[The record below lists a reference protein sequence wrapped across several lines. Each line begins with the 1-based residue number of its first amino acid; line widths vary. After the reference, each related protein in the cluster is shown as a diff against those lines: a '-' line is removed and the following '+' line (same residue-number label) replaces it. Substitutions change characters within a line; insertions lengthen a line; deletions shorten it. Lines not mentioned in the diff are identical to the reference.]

1 MTGRSAE
8 LLRLADAVLQP
19 GFEGRTAPDWLRRRL
34 AGGLGGVALFSRNI
48 VDRDQLRALVSAI
61 RAENPD
67 VAVAIDEEGG
77 DVTRLEAATGSS
89 RPGNLALGAVDDL
102 ALTEAVARD
111 IGRDLADVG
120 VTLDYAPDADVN
132 SNPDNPVIGVRSFGA
147 APSLV
152 ARHTAAWV
160 RGLQSTGVAAC
171 AKHFPGHGDT
181 SVDSHQDLPT
191 VDGSVEEI
199 ARTALPPFRAA
210 IAAGVRTIMTGHLL
224 VPAHDPS
231 VPATMSRR
239 VLIEL
244 LREELGFTGLII
256 TDGIEMNAVADRF
269 GLAGASVRAIAGGA
283 DAICVGGGHFDEATV
298 ELLRNAL
305 VDAVGSGDLPEQRLA
320 DAARRVGAL
329 AAWTAST
336 AVSAAGVP
344 AEGEASGMIAARRA
358 IRIVARP
365 DSVGLLPL
373 PGPAHVV
380 ELATTMHLAI
390 DRHTPWGLADPLMA
404 LLPGTTSAR
413 IYPDDLADP
422 VRLSKASL
430 DPAAGRPLIVVVRD
444 AHRHAWM
451 SEVLEHALSAR
462 PDTIVVELG
471 VPGPD
476 PIGATYITTHG
487 AARVCTQ
494 AAAELLTGRRTP

>member
-1 MTGRSAE
+1 MTDRSAE

-19 GFEGRTAPDWLRRRL
+19 GFEGTTAPDWLLRRL

-48 VDRDQLRALVSAI
+48 ANRDQLRALVSSL
-61 RAENPD
+61 RSVNPD

-132 SNPDNPVIGVRSFGA
+132 SNPDNPVIGVRSFGS
-147 APSLV
+147 APELV

-181 SVDSHQDLPT
+181 SVDSHRDLPS
-191 VDGSVEEI
+191 VDGSAEEI
-199 ARTALPPFRAA
+199 ATAALPPFRAA
-210 IAAGVRTIMTGHLL
+210 IEAGVRTIMTGHLL
-224 VPAHDPS
+224 VPALDPNA
-231 VPATMSRR
+231 PATMSRR
-239 VLIEL
+239 ILIEL

-269 GLAGASVRAIAGGA
+269 GLAGAAVRAITAGA
-283 DAICVGGGHFDEATV
+283 DAICVGGGHADESTV
-298 ELLRNAL
+298 ELLRAAI
-305 VDAVGSGDLPEQRLA
+305 VDAVIAGELPATRLA

-329 AAWTAST
+329 AAWTAS
-336 AVSAAGVP
+336 ASRAD
-344 AEGEASGMIAARRA
+344 AEDASPSGMTAARRA
-358 IRIVARP
+358 IRLEVRP
-365 DSVGLLPL
+365 ESAGLVPL
-373 PGPAHVV
+373 PAPAHVV

-404 LLPGTTSAR
+404 LMPGTTSAR
-413 IYPDDLADP
+413 IYPDDLADTD
-422 VRLSKASL
+422 RLDKATL
-430 DPAAGRPLIVVVRD
+430 RPATGRPLVAVVRD

-451 SEVLEHALSAR
+451 GEILDRLLTNR

-471 VPGPD
+471 VPGPT
-476 PIGATYITTHG
+476 PLGAAYLTTHG
-487 AARVCTQ
+487 AARVCTE
-494 AAAELLTGRRTP
+494 AAAELLTGRET